1 MNELKEKRKEIIFEA
16 AVYCFNKKGYT
27 DTTLDRIAEK
37 AGMSKGGVYHYFKSK
52 RELFLDLFDFR
63 VNKYFDQIRLFLDK
77 KDTPDE
83 RLKFFVKR
91 AGQILK
97 ENEDFYRFCLE
108 FLAMGVRDPEIRNI
122 MTEFYRDSIETFQ
135 QLIQEGIDVGVFKEI
150 DTEKAARTL
159 YFLVMGA
166 YFTYF
171 STDPDFDIMEQHSF
185 HINNILRSI
194 DNE

>member
-1 MNELKEKRKEIIFEA
+1 MNKLKEKRKEIIFKA
-16 AVYCFNKKGYT
+16 AVYCFNKNGYT
-27 DTTLDRIAEK
+27 ATTLDRIAEK

-52 RELFLDLFDFR
+52 RELFLNLFDYR
-63 VNKYFDQIRLFLDK
+63 VNKYFDQIKLYLNK

-108 FLAMGVRDPEIRNI
+108 FLAMGVRDPEIRNV
-122 MTEFYRDSIETFQ
+122 MTEFYKDSIETFRH
-135 QLIQEGIDVGVFKEI
+135 LIQEGIEAGIFKKI

-194 DNE
+194 NNE